1 LFVKKTEQPK
11 QPKEPKERVM
21 SNLKVLIQKLS
32 PNNRLAL
39 EQAANLCVSKTHY
52 EIELEHLFHILF
64 EQPNN
69 DLAVLSKR
77 YKVSVEQ
84 IQQDLMTEMET
95 LQQGNQRT
103 PVFSVPLS
111 RLLEQAWLLA
121 SIDNETSKIRSGHLL
136 IALLTV
142 ADLRQAAVRTS
153 KRFDE
158 FPIDTIKHKLLELCK
173 LSSETDISTHS
184 AESVIDE
191 QITET
196 NPSAKQKTP
205 ALDQFTINLTER
217 ARRGDIDPVI
227 GREFEIRQMMDILLR
242 RRQNNPILTG
252 EAGVGKTAV
261 VEGMAL
267 KISQGQVP
275 PALQH
280 VEIHTLD
287 MGLMQAGASVKGE
300 FENRLKG
307 VINEVRQ
314 SPNPIILFI
323 DEAHTLIGAGG
334 QAGQND
340 AANLLKPA
348 LARGELRTIAATTWS
363 EYKQYFEKDAALTR
377 RFQVVKVEEP
387 TVEVAIQMLRA
398 IVPVMSKHFGIVIQ
412 DDALIAAATASARYI
427 TGRQLPDKAISVL
440 DTAAARVALSQ
451 TAQPAAL
458 DRLQAHLHNLKLE
471 QELLANEQR
480 QSANSEQLERLTEV
494 ETQIENTALDLKNM
508 TDRWQTELG
517 LLERIKAAR
526 ADIEQNH
533 ELELESALKSK
544 PELQKNLDR
553 LRAELKTIQ
562 AGSPLVYERLD
573 SHIVTEIIAD
583 WTGVPVGKMMVD
595 EIQAVLTLEHQL
607 SQRVMGQP
615 HVLHGLTQRI
625 KTARAQLE
633 DPSKPQGVFLF
644 VGPSGVGKTETA
656 LALAE
661 ELYGGERNLI
671 TINMSE
677 YQEAHTV
684 SSLKGAPP
692 GYVGYG
698 QGGVLTEAVRRHP
711 YSVVLLDEI
720 EKAHNDV
727 QELFYQ
733 VFDKGSLEDGEGRH
747 IDFRNC
753 LIILTSNVGSST
765 IMQHC
770 INQPVE
776 AWPEPPH
783 MLELLQPSLHKAF
796 KPAFLG
802 RTTVIPFYPMH
813 DDLLAQII
821 EQKLSKIVTRLHHR
835 HRAIL
840 SYDQDLIELI
850 LARCTEVDSGA
861 RNIDHILSGTVLPQL
876 ASHLLTYMIDGKT
889 PSHIHITVSSDDQIH
904 YQLTDPIS
912 TAQAKASAKPKAA
925 VKKPKAFVIKKAS
938 QKSLQEVTQKTSSK
952 IIQKANAET
961 IENA

>member
-1 LFVKKTEQPK
+1 
-11 QPKEPKERVM
+11 M
-21 SNLKVLIQKLS
+21 NHLKVLINKLS
-32 PNNRLAL
+32 SNNRLAL
-39 EQAANLCVSKTHY
+39 EQAASLCVSKTHY
-52 EIELEHLFHILF
+52 EIEIEHFFHILL

-77 YKVSVEQ
+77 YKISIEPL
-84 IQQDLMTEMET
+84 QQDLMTEIET
-95 LQQGNQRT
+95 LQKGNQRT

-142 ADLRQAAVRTS
+142 ADLRQSAIRTS
-153 KRFDE
+153 KYFDE
-158 FPIDTIKHKLLELCK
+158 FPIDTIKHNLLELCT
-173 LSSETDISTHS
+173 LSSETDVSTHTP
-184 AESVIDE
+184 ETIE
-191 QITET
+191 EETITDSHT
-196 NPSAKQKTP
+196 SAKQKTP

-217 ARRGDIDPVI
+217 ARNGEIDPVI
-227 GREFEIRQMMDILLR
+227 GREFEIRQMMDILMR

-275 PALQH
+275 PALQK

-314 SPNPIILFI
+314 SPHPIILFI

-387 TVEVAIQMLRA
+387 SVEVAIQMLRA

-451 TAQPAAL
+451 TAHPAAL
-458 DRLQAHLHNLKLE
+458 DRLHANLYNLKLE

-480 QSANSEQLERLTEV
+480 QIVNSEQFERLIEV
-494 ETQIENTALDLKNM
+494 ESQIANTTSDLKNM

-517 LLERIKAAR
+517 LLEQIKAASIE
-526 ADIEQNH
+526 IEQGH
-533 ELELESALKSK
+533 DSTLESNHATKS
-544 PELQKNLDR
+544 ELQKKLNQ
-553 LRAELKTIQ
+553 LRAELKTTQ

-573 SHIVTEIIAD
+573 SQIVTEIIAD

-595 EIQAVLTLEHQL
+595 DIHAVLTLEHEL
-607 SQRVMGQP
+607 SKRVMGQP

-661 ELYGGERNLI
+661 ELYGGEQNLI

-684 SSLKGAPP
+684 SSLKGSPP

-711 YSVVLLDEI
+711 YSVILLDEV

-776 AWPEPPH
+776 TWPEPIQ
-783 MLELLQPSLHKAF
+783 MLELLQPNLHKAF

-802 RTTVIPFYPMH
+802 RTTIIPFYPMH

-821 EQKLSKIVTRLHHR
+821 EHKLSKIVERLHHR
-835 HRAIL
+835 HRTIL
-840 SYDQDLIELI
+840 SYEEDLIELI

-876 ASHLLTYMIDGKT
+876 ASHLLTAMVDGKI
-889 PSHIHITVSSDDQIH
+889 PSHIHMMVSSDDQIL
-904 YQLTDPIS
+904 YQLTDLTTVSLPKS
-912 TAQAKASAKPKAA
+912 TKMKAPAKKKNILKTAPK
-925 VKKPKAFVIKKAS
+925 VKA
-938 QKSLQEVTQKTSSK
+938 EV
-952 IIQKANAET
+952 